1 MDLNELLLTPTIVA
15 LPDVHSSSLARQK
28 AQSLLAGG
36 RVKLFLM
43 EFQRSAR
50 TNDPHMADRYSTT
63 LNGAISEMLDTNTS
77 QDTAYNDLGTYF
89 VGVNTNDAEP
99 SLRKLAAIAIGNG
112 VQVLACDADYQEA
125 QAEVSRRSG
134 NNITPLFGALGL
146 EVRDTAAS
154 AMVGSYL
161 RAAREMTTGRLMLW
175 GANHFTENAPFGS
188 WPDTRLQTLL
198 QREGFIVHVATPEE
212 MA

>member
-1 MDLNELLLTPTIVA
+1 MNLNDLLLTPTIVA
-15 LPDVHSSSLARQK
+15 LPDVHSSSPARQK
-28 AQSLLAGG
+28 AQSLLVGG
-36 RVKLFLM
+36 RVKLFFM

-50 TNDPHMADRYSTT
+50 TNDLQMADRYSTT
-63 LNGAISEMLDTNTS
+63 LNGAISEMLDTSTS

-89 VGVNTNDAEP
+89 VGVNTNDSEP
-99 SLRKLAAIAIGNG
+99 SLRRLAAVAVGNG
-112 VQVLACDADYQEA
+112 VQVVACDADYQEA
-125 QAEVSRRSG
+125 QAELARRTG
-134 NNITPLFGALGL
+134 NAVTPLFGALGL

-154 AMVGSYL
+154 AMIGNYL
-161 RAAREMTTGRLMLW
+161 RAARSMTTGRLMLW
-175 GANHFTENAPFGS
+175 GANHFTENAAFGN